1 MKNLE
6 TVVWCQ
12 EEPKN
17 NGAWFFVES
26 KIEETL
32 NEAGHTGMRPRY
44 AGREV
49 AASPATGL
57 AKRHAEQQRSLVQ
70 VALGLADGGTDAR
83 AKLKASARKKPA

>member
-17 NGAWFFVES
+17 NGAWFFVDG
-26 KIEETL
+26 KIEEAL
-32 NEAGHTGMRPRY
+32 DKAGKGGMRPCY

-49 AASPATGL
+49 AASPATGF
-57 AKRHAEQQRSLVQ
+57 AARHQIQQDALVSI
-70 VALGLADGGTDAR
+70 ALGLADGGE
-83 AKLKASARKKPA
+83 AKRNGDRDCRNEDI